1 MRKALNKSERCPSWP
16 KGHDWKSCVPTKSGP
31 RVRIPL
37 SPPCI
42 TEGGEAFSNR
52 GMRTLSVLGLALMI
66 GLEVES
72 AQEQLT
78 YVGRVITLYGS
89 TLSIEADNGNIMYF
103 VVGRRTVYIPTR
115 VPAIGERVEVEYYFR
130 RGQNVAVQVRV
141 VPLRTKT

>member
-1 MRKALNKSERCPSWP
+1 MKRLLRRP
-16 KGHDWKSCVPTKSGP
+16 V
-31 RVRIPL
+31 I
-37 SPPCI
+37 
-42 TEGGEAFSNR
+42 
-52 GMRTLSVLGLALMI
+52 LSVMFLGLALMN

>member
-1 MRKALNKSERCPSWP
+1 MKRLLRRP
-16 KGHDWKSCVPTKSGP
+16 V
-31 RVRIPL
+31 I
-37 SPPCI
+37 
-42 TEGGEAFSNR
+42 
-52 GMRTLSVLGLALMI
+52 LSVMFIGLALMI

-89 TLSIEADNGNIMYF
+89 TLSVEADNGNIMYF

-115 VPAIGERVEVEYYFR
+115 VPAIGEWVEVEYYFR

-141 VPLRTKT
+141 VPSRTRT

>member
-1 MRKALNKSERCPSWP
+1 MKRLLRRP
-16 KGHDWKSCVPTKSGP
+16 V
-31 RVRIPL
+31 I
-37 SPPCI
+37 
-42 TEGGEAFSNR
+42 
-52 GMRTLSVLGLALMI
+52 LSVIFLGIALMI

-78 YVGRVITLYGS
+78 YVGRVITIYGS
-89 TLSIEADNGNIMYF
+89 TLSVEADNGNVMYF

-141 VPLRTKT
+141 VPSRTKT

>member
-1 MRKALNKSERCPSWP
+1 MKRLLRRP
-16 KGHDWKSCVPTKSGP
+16 V
-31 RVRIPL
+31 I
-37 SPPCI
+37 
-42 TEGGEAFSNR
+42 
-52 GMRTLSVLGLALMI
+52 LSVIFLGIALMI

-78 YVGRVITLYGS
+78 YVGRVITIYGS
-89 TLSIEADNGNIMYF
+89 TLSVEADNGNVMYF

-141 VPLRTKT
+141 VPSRTRT

>member
-1 MRKALNKSERCPSWP
+1 M
-16 KGHDWKSCVPTKSGP
+16 KGLL
-31 RVRIPL
+31 R
-37 SPPCI
+37 
-42 TEGGEAFSNR
+42 
-52 GMRTLSVLGLALMI
+52 RTVILSVMFLSLALMV

-89 TLSIEADNGNIMYF
+89 TLSVEADNGNIMYF

-130 RGQNVAVQVRV
+130 RGQNVALQVKV
-141 VPLRTKT
+141 VPSRTRT